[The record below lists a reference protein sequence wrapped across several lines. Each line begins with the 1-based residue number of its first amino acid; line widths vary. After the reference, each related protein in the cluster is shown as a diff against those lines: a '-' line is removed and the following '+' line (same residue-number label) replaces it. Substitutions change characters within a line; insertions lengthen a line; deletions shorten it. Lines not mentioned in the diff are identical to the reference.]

1 MKPTTTMSR
10 TINQLERI
18 YNVLNTDCWAGEL
31 PVPVITVQTVRCS
44 NSSPTGVWQRKED
57 SAYELVIP
65 ADTLNCELEE
75 IVAMIQHEMVHI
87 YCHLHNLHDT
97 SRGGTYHNA
106 TFKKVAEEH
115 GLICLP
121 DDKYKWVTRASDDL
135 TAYVMEK
142 GWNELQIG
150 RNELPIGKRSLE
162 ELDAYRQAN
171 KPCPRPSST
180 RKLVCPICGQSVR
193 TTHRDANIKCG
204 ICDVRMVEDSF
215 VHKDKAPDG
224 SPEVNVSDRYSA

>member
-10 TINQLERI
+10 AINQLERI
-18 YNVLNTDCWAGEL
+18 YNVLNTDYWAGEL

-97 SRGGTYHNA
+97 SRGGTYHNN
-106 TFKKVAEEH
+106 TFKQVAEAH

-121 DDKYKWVTRASDDL
+121 DDKRKWVTCASDDL

-150 RNELPIGKRSLE
+150 RNELPIGKRSLG

-180 RKLVCPICGQSVR
+180 RKLVCPICGQSARVTR
-193 TTHRDANIKCG
+193 RNAHLICG
-204 ICDVRMVEDSF
+204 LCKMRMVEVS
-215 VHKDKAPDG
+215 
-224 SPEVNVSDRYSA
+224 SPHTDAAS